1 MVSKGRFD
9 SELMTKRC
17 GKGSAYFCLIT
28 GQSRSGE
35 ARVRNC
41 GRSRKQ
47 FSTDSTMAVSDKPSQ
62 YRQWERRN
70 FIGGISKTLKVVG
83 ICSDC

>member
-17 GKGSAYFCLIT
+17 GKGSAYFCLTT

-35 ARVRNC
+35 APVRNC
-41 GRSRKQ
+41 GRSRTQ
-47 FSTDSTMAVSDKPSQ
+47 FFTDCKMAVSDKLSQ
-62 YRQWERRN
+62 YRQWELRN
-70 FIGGISKTLKVVG
+70 FIGGISKTLNVVG
-83 ICSDC
+83 GCSDC